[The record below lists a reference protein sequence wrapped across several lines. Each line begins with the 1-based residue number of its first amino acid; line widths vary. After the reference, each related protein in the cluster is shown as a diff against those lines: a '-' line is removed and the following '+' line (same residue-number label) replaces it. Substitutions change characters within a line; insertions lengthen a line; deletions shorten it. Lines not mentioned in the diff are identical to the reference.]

1 MADFVS
7 LPIMDGVGSVH
18 LNRFR
23 ISMYAPTHDPSAAA
37 RIGRDL
43 FTGMVQYMDARTAAV
58 EVDSHTWNGDKT
70 LRFRGVA
77 SFRPFVNLPVQLIL
91 PTPIPLYREV
101 RIPIP
106 ASVRDLMIPDVHTDS
121 VGAAARTA
129 TSFTAQTLKRE
140 FETADDAKI
149 RAVIKAT
156 VVPAIMSQS
165 AIAAIA
171 APLLSWL
178 GDHLAEKIGDIAI
191 FINQHHFLA
200 GRRSFHFDQGSAFGY
215 TDGRLVF
222 ETAAVERYSLTV
234 YKLATDVAMGS
245 APEVVRPV
253 WIQMVSRVASI
264 NGLRVIVE
272 NPQPHWKKEQEVH
285 YIQEELSD
293 TSKVKSNTHWPDM
306 NRLHPKIFDPEGSA
320 TS

>member
-1 MADFVS
+1 MADFIS
-7 LPIMDGVGSVH
+7 LPIKDGVGSVH

-23 ISMYAPTHDPSAAA
+23 ISMHAPANDPAAAA

-43 FTGMVQYMDARTAAV
+43 FTGMVRYMDARTAAV

-77 SFRPFVNLPVQLIL
+77 MFRPFISLPVELIL
-91 PTPIPLYREV
+91 PTPIPLFREV

-129 TSFTAQTLKRE
+129 TSFTAQTLKRQ
-140 FETADDAKI
+140 FETSDDATI
-149 RAVIKAT
+149 RAVIRAT
-156 VVPAIMSQS
+156 VVPAIMAQGT
-165 AIAAIA
+165 IASIA
-171 APLLSWL
+171 APLLGWL
-178 GDHLAEKIGDIAI
+178 GDNLAQKIGDIAV

-200 GRRSFHFDQGSAFGY
+200 GRRSFRFDQGSVFGY
-215 TDGRLVF
+215 NDGRLVF
-222 ETAAVERYSLTV
+222 ETAAIERYSLTV
-234 YKLATDVAMGS
+234 YKLATDIAMGS
-245 APEVVRPV
+245 APDVVRPV
-253 WIQMVSRVASI
+253 WIQMVTRVASS

-272 NPQPHWKKEQEVH
+272 RPRPPWKKEQEVH

-293 TSKVKSNTHWPDM
+293 IGKVKSSAHWSEM
-306 NRLHPKIFDPEGSA
+306 NRLFEKIFDPESGAS
-320 TS
+320 

>member
-7 LPIMDGVGSVH
+7 LPIKDGVGSVH

-23 ISMYAPTHDPSAAA
+23 ISMYPPARDPAATA

-43 FTGMVQYMDARTAAV
+43 FIAMVRNMDARTAAV
-58 EVDSHTWNGDKT
+58 EVDSHTWNGHKT

-77 SFRPFVNLPVQLIL
+77 MFRPFVSLPVELIL
-91 PTPIPLYREV
+91 PTPIPLFREV
-101 RIPIP
+101 RVPIP
-106 ASVRDLMIPDVHTDS
+106 ALVRDLMIPDVHTDS

-129 TSFTAQTLKRE
+129 TSFTAQTLKRQ
-140 FETADDAKI
+140 FETADDATI

-156 VVPAIMSQS
+156 VAPAIMSQS
-165 AIAAIA
+165 AISVIP

-178 GDHLAEKIGDIAI
+178 GDNLAKKIGDIAV

-200 GRRSFHFDQGSAFGY
+200 GRRSFHFDQGSVFGY

-222 ETAAVERYSLTV
+222 ETAAIERYSLTV

-245 APEVVRPV
+245 APDVVRPV
-253 WIQMVSRVASI
+253 WIQMVRRVASN

-272 NPQPHWKKEQEVH
+272 SPQPRWTKEQEVH

-293 TSKVKSNTHWPDM
+293 ISKVKSNSHWSEM
-306 NRLHPKIFDPEGSA
+306 NRLHPKIFDPESEA
-320 TS
+320 S